1 MELKYTGTGRQGFR
15 LIVSLLLFALL
26 LQPGFAAAAEDG
38 AGSAKVSVDLLGH
51 TEGYSAVLYDGLNG
65 LPTSEANAIV

>member
-51 TEGYSAVLYDGLNG
+51 S
-65 LPTSEANAIV
+65 